1 MTIANVT
8 STSLDAT
15 MLTFEKSTAVTAVQT
30 AVYTHYRD
38 IGVCNSTVVSMCA
51 FSNITYSQ
59 WLDGTVLLNPLP
71 GQVVTDNSY
80 QRNYPYSLYT
90 QLPIAPE
97 LSYWSQKSVLALTL

>member
-1 MTIANVT
+1 MTG
-8 STSLDAT
+8 
-15 MLTFEKSTAVTAVQT
+15 VQT

-59 WLDGTVLLNPLP
+59 WLDGAVLLNPLP

-90 QLPIAPE
+90 QPPIAPE
-97 LSYWSQKSVLALTL
+97 LSYWSQKSG